1 MRSLTDEQRPKGTT
15 QKELAPDAV
24 NYIMPS
30 AQNNTQRVRR
40 VRKKREYSP
49 EELFFVRDRT
59 TQNETRSAARSSLC
73 SLPHERAIRTK
84 KRRQS
89 RRTARK
95 TRIHK
100 NKEPASDSHK

>member
-49 EELFFVRDRT
+49 EELFFVRSLPDELRPHNT
-59 TQNETRSAARSSLC
+59 KRDPVGSEVKLVQPAAR
-73 SLPHERAIRTK
+73 T
-84 KRRQS
+84 
-89 RRTARK
+89 
-95 TRIHK
+95 
-100 NKEPASDSHK
+100 SDSHKEAETKPTHGEENKDS